1 MASEMS
7 NCRQRVRRAVELQVG
22 ELVESGGHDWDVYVS

>member
-7 NCRQRVRRAVELQVG
+7 NCRQRGERAVELQVG